1 MLSAITLLLFDTT
14 ELLFARAFLSW
25 KFLIQL
31 STYWTASSIGSP
43 LMTNLERLTLD
54 KKWNTLSFLI
64 LMWSSSSFDSS
75 KWKVW
80 SNFHDI
86 ILHKYS
92 EYSLSVSLLSLYELY
107 LLTILNIN
115 FFEQFFKLFVICKSG
130 ILERNFNWNPLGFIL
145 KRMYILIF
153 SINFKHFTG
162 ICIRPSII
170 I

>member
-14 ELLFARAFLSW
+14 ELLFARVFLSW

-31 STYWTASSIGSP
+31 STYWTASS
-43 LMTNLERLTLD
+43 NLERLTLD

-86 ILHKYS
+86 ILRKYS
-92 EYSLSVSLLSLYELY
+92 EYFLYVSLLSLYELY

-130 ILERNFNWNPLGFIL
+130 ILERNLNWNPLGFIL

-162 ICIRPSII
+162 ICIRSSII